1 MLISIIAF
9 SAGDVKLEKWPYL
22 SFIIIVDILK
32 GLEDV
37 LNKLL
42 LIDKYMLPHILMFL
56 RGLYNSGMAIIF
68 LIIIKY
74 SGIEFTFSIKF
85 NDFLFFIFIIIVWFI
100 YNFFSMEVI
109 YTFTPQHISFLNI
122 VFYMFILFF
131 IEFQIIIQ

>member
-1 MLISIIAF
+1 LLISIIAF

>member
-1 MLISIIAF
+1 
-9 SAGDVKLEKWPYL
+9 
-22 SFIIIVDILK
+22 
-32 GLEDV
+32 
-37 LNKLL
+37 
-42 LIDKYMLPHILMFL
+42 MLPHILMFL

-74 SGIEFTFSIKF
+74 SGIEFI
-85 NDFLFFIFIIIVWFI
+85 FFIFIIIVWFI

>member
-68 LIIIKY
+68 LIIINY

>member
-9 SAGDVKLEKWPYL
+9 SAGDVKLEKWPYF

>member
-22 SFIIIVDILK
+22 SFIIIVNILK
-32 GLEDV
+32 GLEEV

>member
-1 MLISIIAF
+1 LLISIIAF

-109 YTFTPQHISFLNI
+109 YTFTPQL
-122 VFYMFILFF
+122 
-131 IEFQIIIQ
+131 IQ